1 MQNSEMRKYVFLG
14 NFIYFSGFN
23 NDRGLQ
29 LAFANNYNES
39 ANKYNDSKNCIFTS
53 RYYFHFKNKLKIL
66 YSFNYVSL
74 HEQKPYSK
82 LSSHCK
88 YCNSALKT
96 LLSSMSKLPNIG
108 TSFLKC
114 EEQRKYICRRI

>member
-53 RYYFHFKNKLKIL
+53 RYYFHF
-66 YSFNYVSL
+66 
-74 HEQKPYSK
+74 
-82 LSSHCK
+82 
-88 YCNSALKT
+88 
-96 LLSSMSKLPNIG
+96 
-108 TSFLKC
+108 
-114 EEQRKYICRRI
+114 